1 MRHDSNII
9 HTHSTI
15 RYSAR
20 RVHSSAYWQQIH
32 CECAL
37 YNAHIFSWSVLWRGQ
52 NKEKKKERKMA
63 MASSSTQFTL
73 PHKKYVMYLH
83 IKYTYKYIYS
93 FLCTVISWWYTSMRF
108 VSMCPLLKTD
118 IFGAFA
124 LCICICVTWYV

>member
-1 MRHDSNII
+1 MIRISYTHIVPYGTVPDAFI
-9 HTHSTI
+9 HLRIGNRSTVNARYI
-15 RYSAR
+15 MHIYSAG
-20 RVHSSAYWQQIH
+20 
-32 CECAL
+32 L
-37 YNAHIFSWSVLWRGQ
+37 YFGGG
-52 NKEKKKERKMA
+52 KTKKKKKERKMA